1 MKGFFSGKST
11 PIARRVAAGA
21 MLFILS
27 AACAWAE
34 NWREADAAAPST
46 RDYIDADSLV
56 RLRPDGQIFEL
67 RRKQVLARPEPS
79 GASVLVELVAVDCE
93 SVGHVVM
100 TQEWYD
106 DAQQLRDKPRWSR
119 TRADALHT
127 LATDVLIRNREP
139 RRAAL
144 TCQAVRAALADKPA
158 REDFSAADVVPDKPG
173 LPVTLQ
179 GRARPSGNAQDAPRI
194 VAGQTKVG
202 TAFFVA
208 GDGTFVTAAHVVA
221 ACQAITI
228 EAKGASA
235 PARIISIDRT
245 RDIALGRAKV
255 TPRAHARFA
264 ADGKLRQGEQV
275 VSFGF
280 PLAGAVASGGN
291 TNTGYVAALAGLRDD
306 PTMLQV
312 SVPIQPGN
320 SGGPLVDL
328 SGGVIGV
335 IKGKLRPDAVFAA
348 TGALPENVNFAIK
361 AAVVQ
366 EMMKGARIPAQ
377 VIEDVPPKS
386 VADASE
392 EMRLYTVRVTCR

>member
-1 MKGFFSGKST
+1 MKGN
-11 PIARRVAAGA
+11 IAGTFNHVAGA
-21 MLFILS
+21 I
-27 AACAWAE
+27 
-34 NWREADAAAPST
+34 AAATLFVSLTVCAHAEDWRDAGAASPST
-46 RDYIDADSLV
+46 RDYVDADSLV
-56 RLRPDGQIFEL
+56 RLRPDGQVFEV
-67 RRKQVLARPEPS
+67 RRKQVLAKPEPS
-79 GASVLVELVAVDCE
+79 GASVLVETVAVDCE

-100 TQEWYD
+100 TQEWFD
-106 DAQQLRDKPRWSR
+106 VANTLRDKPSWSR
-119 TRADALHT
+119 SRAEALHT
-127 LATDVLIRNREP
+127 LATDVLIRNRDP

-158 REDFSAADVVPDKPG
+158 REDFSAADAVPDKPG
-173 LPVTLQ
+173 LPTTLQ
-179 GRARPSGNAQDAPRI
+179 GRARPSTTAQDAPRV

-245 RDIALGRAKV
+245 RDIALGRAAV
-255 TPRAHARFA
+255 MPRAVARFA
-264 ADGKLRQGEQV
+264 EAGKVRQGEQV
-275 VSFGF
+275 VAFGF

-306 PTMLQV
+306 PNMLQV

-335 IKGKLRPDAVFAA
+335 IKGKLRADAVFAA
-348 TGALPENVNFAIK
+348 TGALPENVNFATK
-361 AAVVQ
+361 ASVVL
-366 EMMKGARIPAQ
+366 ELMKGARVPAQ
-377 VIEDVPPKS
+377 MLEDAPPKS

-392 EMRLYTVRVTCR
+392 EMRKYTVRVLCR